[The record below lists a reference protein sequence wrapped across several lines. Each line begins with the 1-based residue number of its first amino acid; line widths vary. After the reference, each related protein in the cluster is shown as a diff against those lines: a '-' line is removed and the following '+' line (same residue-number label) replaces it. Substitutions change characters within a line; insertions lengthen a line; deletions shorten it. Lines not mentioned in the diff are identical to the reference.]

1 MERDG
6 DERVRPEEELAAL
19 DRRFAD
25 ELRAEQAA
33 YEELAATDRLRRRD
47 LGDVALEQLQRG
59 DRVAVTVGDAT
70 YTGVLVH
77 AAGDLACLR
86 TAAADIDLRL
96 GAGLLLRVVETV
108 RSGGS
113 CAGRGARSFKARL
126 REHEATSS
134 SVELGGPALPDGLQA
149 RIAAVAT
156 DHVLAVD
163 SGGATCVVP
172 LVGLAYVAAT
182 RG

>member
-47 LGDVALEQLQRG
+47 LGDVALELVHRG
-59 DRVAVTVGDAT
+59 DKVAVTIGAAT
-70 YTGVLVH
+70 YAGVLVH

-86 TAAADIDLRL
+86 TAVADVDLNL
-96 GAGLLLRVVETV
+96 SAGPLLRVVETV

-113 CAGRGARSFKARL
+113 PSRRGARSFKARL
-126 REHEATSS
+126 REHEALSS
-134 SVELGGPALPDGLQA
+134 SVELGGAALPDGLRA
-149 RIAAVAT
+149 RVAAVAT
-156 DHVLAVD
+156 DHVLALD
-163 SGGATCVVP
+163 PAGATWIVP
-172 LVGLAYVAAT
+172 LVGLAYVAAS